1 VLLNNSA
8 IDIYQGRL
16 VGIQDHFRYGIWI
29 QYKLLV
35 CSVDAFPS
43 WEFQWHACNSQG
55 DFPHSVSRW
64 CHVFS
69 SDGLSEQ

>member
-1 VLLNNSA
+1 MLLNNSA

-16 VGIQDHFRYGIWI
+16 VGIQDHIRYGIWI

-43 WEFQWHACNSQG
+43 WEFQCMLATVKVIPTFC
-55 DFPHSVSRW
+55 
-64 CHVFS
+64 
-69 SDGLSEQ
+69 E